1 MVSAKFKT
9 IYSSLKFLLT
19 QDHMENAATPMSAK
33 VYEDIDYHGGI
44 QAIFFLGS
52 QPRFKKIVTL

>member
-1 MVSAKFKT
+1 
-9 IYSSLKFLLT
+9 
-19 QDHMENAATPMSAK
+19 MENAATPMSAK